1 MPPTRSASFSR
12 RAIHAA
18 AELDAPFSDSA
29 NTDEPRASGLI
40 QASAWIDTNRS
51 ACTARAFATRVR
63 SGTKKSPSRVI
74 ATRMFPWSAT
84 IMSRRRRPMA
94 SVTFFS

>member
-1 MPPTRSASFSR
+1 MR
-12 RAIHAA
+12 RV
-18 AELDAPFSDSA
+18 SDSA

-74 ATRMFPWSAT
+74 ATRSPWSAT

-94 SVTFFS
+94 SVTVFS